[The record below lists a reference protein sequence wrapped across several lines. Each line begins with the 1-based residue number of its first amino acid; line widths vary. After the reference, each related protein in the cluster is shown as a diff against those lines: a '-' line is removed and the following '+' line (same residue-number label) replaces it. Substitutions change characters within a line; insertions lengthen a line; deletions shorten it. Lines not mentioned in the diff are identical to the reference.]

1 MGAEGGNVTYAESSH
16 AALWNEG
23 LITRRENGSAEF
35 TPVAGG
41 LGDWGNLYALSSFN
55 DTKNNRRVQIGW
67 APEDFVGDEGL
78 FSATQQGFQGSHSLL
93 RELFVHEVSGVV
105 NADGELTTNRNALLT
120 KQSDGT
126 FLAQTLGV
134 RPLPDVVKGL
144 RGGEGC
150 THHSYGG
157 SKTYSSSH
165 LLKKSGAAQIEIQ
178 ATVSSATGA
187 CGLIFAA
194 DPTMTEYTTIIYEPS
209 NHTLLVERAYS
220 STIDEFNNATVTG
233 YFYPYTIASED
244 GSTAQESI
252 TMDVFVDGS
261 LVEVYINER
270 FALTTRIYPSMECST
285 GYGVY
290 VADGATATFESVHAW
305 ENLLHVWTD
314 RPANSSSPLVFDTAA
329 ETNDYTWWS
338 GN

>member
-1 MGAEGGNVTYAESSH
+1 MGAEGGNLTYAESSH
-16 AALWNEG
+16 DALWNEG

-41 LGDWGNLYALSSFN
+41 LGDWGLLYALTSFN
-55 DTKNNRRVQIGW
+55 DTKNNRRVMIGW
-67 APEDFVGDEGL
+67 APEDIVGDGGI
-78 FSATQQGFQGSHSLL
+78 FSANQQGFQGSHGLP
-93 RELFVHEVSGVV
+93 RELFVHETSGVV
-105 NADGELTTNRNALLT
+105 NTDGELTKNKNSVVT
-120 KQSDGT
+120 KMGDGT
-126 FLAQTLGV
+126 YLAQTLGV
-134 RPLPDVVKGL
+134 RPLPDVVEGL
-144 RGGEGC
+144 RSGDGC
-150 THHSYGG
+150 SHHSYGA
-157 SKTYSSSH
+157 SKTYSSAKILS
-165 LLKKSGAAQIEIQ
+165 KSGAAQMEIK

-187 CGLIFAA
+187 VGLMIGA
-194 DPTMTEYTTIIYEPS
+194 DPSMTEFTTILYEPS
-209 NHTLLVERAYS
+209 NFTLLVERAHS

-233 YFYPYTIASED
+233 YFYPYTIKSSD

-252 TMDVFVDGS
+252 TMDVFIDGS
-261 LVEVYINER
+261 LVEVYINDR

-290 VADGATATFESVHAW
+290 VADGTKATFESIDVW

-329 ETNDYTWWS
+329 ETNNYTWWS

>member
-1 MGAEGGNVTYAESSH
+1 MGAEGGNLTYAESSH
-16 AALWNEG
+16 SALWNEG

-41 LGDWGNLYALSSFN
+41 LADWGLLYAVSSFN
-55 DTKNNRRVQIGW
+55 DTKNSRRIQMGW
-67 APEDFVGDEGL
+67 ASEDIVGDSGI
-78 FSATQQGFQGSHSLL
+78 FSANQQGFQGSLSLS
-93 RELFVHEVSGVV
+93 RELFVHETSGVV
-105 NADGELTTNRNALLT
+105 NADGQLTENRNALLT
-120 KQSDGT
+120 EMNDGT

-134 RPLPDVVKGL
+134 RPLPNVVEGL
-144 RGGEGC
+144 RGGDRC

-157 SKTYSSSH
+157 SKTYSSSKI
-165 LLKKSGAAQIEIQ
+165 LKKSGAAQMEIQ

-187 CGLIFAA
+187 CGLIFGA
-194 DPTMTEYTTIIYEPS
+194 DPSMTEYTTVIYEPS
-209 NHTLLVERAYS
+209 NHTILVERAHS

-261 LVEVYINER
+261 LVEIYINDR

-290 VADGATATFESVHAW
+290 VADGATATFETVHAW

-314 RPANSSSPLVFDTAA
+314 RPANSSSPLVFDTSA
-329 ETNDYTWWS
+329 ETNGKQTD
-338 GN
+338 GQ

>member
-1 MGAEGGNVTYAESSH
+1 MGAEGGNLTYHESSH
-16 AALWNEG
+16 SALWNEG
-23 LITRRENGSAEF
+23 LVTRRENGSAEF

-41 LGDWGNLYALSSFN
+41 QGDWGLLYALTSFN

-67 APEDFVGDEGL
+67 APEDLVGDGGL
-78 FSATQQGFQGSHSLL
+78 FSASQQGFQGSHSLP
-93 RELFVHEVSGVV
+93 RELFVHEVTGVV
-105 NADGELTTNRNALLT
+105 NTDGELTTNRNSLVIELG
-120 KQSDGT
+120 DGS
-126 FLAQTLGV
+126 FVAQTLGV
-134 RPLPDVVKGL
+134 RPLPDVVEGL
-144 RGGEGC
+144 RGGDGC
-150 THHSYGG
+150 THHSYGS
-157 SKTYSSSH
+157 SKTYDSMQI
-165 LLKKSGAAQIEIQ
+165 LKKSGAKSMEIK

-187 CGLIFAA
+187 CGLVFAA
-194 DPTMTEYTTIIYEPS
+194 DPSMTEYTTVIYEPG
-209 NHTLLVERAYS
+209 NDTILVERAHS
-220 STIDEFNNATVTG
+220 STIDEFNNVTVTG
-233 YFYPYTIASED
+233 YFYPYTTASDD

-261 LVEVYINER
+261 LLEVYVNER

-290 VADGATATFESVHAW
+290 VADGAQATFESVEAW

-329 ETNDYTWWS
+329 ETNDYVWWT